1 MAETV
6 EKRKNVYSGSISYR
20 RLWETLERRGIKKTD
35 LKDKEKFNLSPT
47 LVNRLVYKI
56 NTQKCIFILTNNT
69 QRCIIILSKGN
80 RRKPERRKMSEDMSV
95 FKSYLRRLLQD
106 LKDLKEVLKSKDYE
120 KAEKMVDQLIDDT
133 QKGIED
139 N

>member
-1 MAETV
+1 M
-6 EKRKNVYSGSISYR
+6 
-20 RLWETLERRGIKKTD
+20 
-35 LKDKEKFNLSPT
+35 
-47 LVNRLVYKI
+47 
-56 NTQKCIFILTNNT
+56 TNNT

-80 RRKPERRKMSEDMSV
+80 RRKPERRKRREDTGV
-95 FKSYLRRLLQD
+95 FKSYSRRLLQD